1 MIPRRRLPL
10 AWADFGV
17 ALAALGLTRARSAAE
32 VAAFEREFA
41 QRMAVPHAFAVS
53 SGREA
58 LCLIVDSL
66 GLIAGDELV
75 IPAYT
80 LGELLPLLAGRGL
93 VLVPADVEPA
103 SFNVSVDSV
112 RAVLGEKTR
121 AILAVHLLGAPCP
134 IAGLAELAA
143 AHGVAL
149 IEDCAHAPGASV
161 GGRPVGTF
169 GIAALFSLEAN
180 KALAAFGGGVL
191 ATRDAALA
199 ARVEAELAGRPR
211 REWPAVR
218 KFLFKAVEEFV
229 VRSPLYGVLARWL
242 FAEGRAAAFERFYR
256 SANQRVRAGGAA
268 KAMPAA
274 FSGTQARWARR
285 RLRQLDDR
293 HKRLAPLWAQ
303 LAETLPDGFAAQA
316 RGLHGSPVFYNF
328 VARYDGDIAA
338 LRQAALR
345 RGLDLGIGGEVMD
358 DCARQL
364 GHGDCPG
371 AAQSARQAVL
381 IPCWDGMG
389 EATARRV
396 VARLAAAVED
406 LR

>member
-1 MIPRRRLPL
+1 VIPRRRLPL

-17 ALAALGLTRARSAAE
+17 ALAALGLTPARAAAE

-41 QRMAVPHAFAVS
+41 RRMAVPHAFAVS

-66 GLIAGDELV
+66 GLVAGDELV

-93 VLVPADVEPA
+93 VLVPADVDPA

-112 RAVLGEKTR
+112 RAVLGAKTR

-143 AHGVAL
+143 ASGVAL

-169 GIAALFSLEAN
+169 GVAALFSLEAN

-199 ARVEAELAGRPR
+199 ARVQAALAGRPS

-218 KFLFKAVEEFV
+218 KFLLKAVEEVV

-256 SANQRVRAGGAA
+256 GANEHVRRAG
-268 KAMPAA
+268 KAVPAA

-285 RLRQLDDR
+285 RLRQLDAR
-293 HKRLAPLWAQ
+293 HARLAPLWEQ
-303 LAETLPDGFAAQA
+303 LAATLPDGFAAQA
-316 RGLHGSPVFYNF
+316 REAHGEPVFYNF
-328 VARYDGDIAA
+328 VARYDGEIPA

-358 DCARQL
+358 DCARLL
-364 GHGDCPG
+364 GRDDCPG
-371 AAQSARQAVL
+371 AARSARQAVL
-381 IPCWDGMG
+381 IPCWDGMN
-389 EATARRV
+389 EATAQQV
-396 VARLAAAVED
+396 MARLRAAAGD